1 MRGFPMAK
9 PVAVHASGQ
18 EGRMADGTSA
28 TIGMSGGGTPS
39 SGGAARRGM
48 SMRSMARNRSTIAF
62 LLCLPLI
69 VLIAGFVIYPA
80 LYALWLSM
88 LNKKMTAFVGLGNFA
103 FLLKRHT
110 FQLVIFQSCL
120 FAVTAVVM
128 KAILGFVIAH
138 LMHNIPGTSQRIW
151 RGLLLVPWV
160 IPLALSTLTW
170 WWMFDPSYS
179 AFNWVLNQFGI
190 ANVPW
195 LGVGWI
201 ARICTITVNV
211 WFGTPFFMIMYLA
224 ALKSVPEQL
233 YEAAAIDGAG
243 ALQKLFFVTLPMMR
257 NIIAITVLFS
267 LIITFADFD
276 IVRILTAGG
285 PQDETHVFA
294 TYAFQVGIQS
304 GDIPLGAAD
313 SLFMFPILAF
323 AAFFVLRGVTQ
334 RTKEIAA

>member
-1 MRGFPMAK
+1 
-9 PVAVHASGQ
+9 
-18 EGRMADGTSA
+18 MADGTSVP
-28 TIGMSGGGTPS
+28 IGV
-39 SGGAARRGM
+39 
-48 SMRSMARNRSTIAF
+48 MAPGRPTAQKNTMQKFAQRRSTTGF
-62 LLCLPLI
+62 LLYLPLI
-69 VLIAGFVIYPA
+69 LLVAAFVIYPA
-80 LYALWLSM
+80 FYAIYLSM
-88 LNKKMTAFVGLGNFA
+88 LNKKMTAFVGLSNFQ

-120 FAVTAVVM
+120 FAVTAVVL
-128 KAILGFVIAH
+128 KAIIGFVLAH
-138 LMHNIPGTSQRIW
+138 LMHNIPGKNQRVW

-179 AFNWVLNQFGI
+179 AFNWILNQFGF

-201 ARICTITVNV
+201 ARVCTITVNV

-224 ALKSVPEQL
+224 ALKSVPEAL
-233 YEAAAIDGAG
+233 YEAASIDGAG
-243 ALQKLFFVTLPMMR
+243 ARQKLFFVTLPMMR
-257 NIIAITVLFS
+257 NIIAITVLFL
-267 LIITFADFD
+267 LIVPFADSD

-285 PQDETHVFA
+285 PQDMTHVFA

-304 GDIPLGAAD
+304 GDVPLGASV

-323 AAFFVLRGVTQ
+323 AAFFVLRGVTK
-334 RTKEIAA
+334 RTKEIAT

>member
-1 MRGFPMAK
+1 MADSSSMT
-9 PVAVHASGQ
+9 ATMASG
-18 EGRMADGTSA
+18 SA
-28 TIGMSGGGTPS
+28 QRAG
-39 SGGAARRGM
+39 
-48 SMRSMARNRSTIAF
+48 SMKRFAQRKSTMGF

-69 VLIAGFVIYPA
+69 LLIACFVVYPA
-80 LYALWLSM
+80 FYAIYLSM

-120 FAVTAVVM
+120 FAVTSVVL
-128 KAILGFVIAH
+128 KALLGFILAH
-138 LMHNIPGTSQRIW
+138 LMHNIPDGTNQKIW

-179 AFNWVLNQFGI
+179 AFNWVLNQFGFD
-190 ANVPW
+190 NVPW

-201 ARICTITVNV
+201 ARVCTIAVNV
-211 WFGTPFFMIMYLA
+211 WYGTPFFMIMYLA

-233 YEAAAIDGAG
+233 YEAAAIDGASTV
-243 ALQKLFFVTLPMMR
+243 QKLFFVTLPMMR
-257 NIIAITVLFS
+257 NIISITVLFS
-267 LIITFADFD
+267 LIVTFADFD

-285 PQDETHVFA
+285 PQDLTHVFA

-313 SLFMFPILAF
+313 SLFMFPILAC

-334 RTKEIAA
+334 RTKEIAT